1 MLNLEDYQCHRK
13 SRYIYDNRRQR
24 SDYFEN
30 RQCILRTLAVWFDF
44 IADSSNISCNIF
56 VPGETEYQSDNIKVT
71 SVCETTAYSQA
82 NIGGYEFKRTFNSVG
97 VILELIY
104 LVWPYTK
111 TTAGTYQTISPV
123 EWDVRPLSGFN
134 VPTKT
139 KRGNK
144 VRYQVFSV
152 ITVK

>member
-30 RQCILRTLAVWFDF
+30 RQCILITWAVWFDL
-44 IADSSNISCNIF
+44 IAYSSNISCNIF

-71 SVCETTAYSQA
+71 RYAKQPPIRKLILGVMNLREP
-82 NIGGYEFKRTFNSVG
+82 SVG

-139 KRGNK
+139 QRGNK

-152 ITVK
+152 ITVE